1 MNNYDPCGGTN
12 LRYIN
17 QLAIILVFWAGGELA
32 SKLIAPV
39 VRFPGT
45 VLGMLF
51 LFIALLSGL
60 IKEEK
65 IEDTAEFFLSN
76 IGFFFVPICVSLM
89 TVTGLSGILLAE
101 LSLVTI
107 ISTVLTVAATA
118 VTAQWV
124 INRKGGKKWM

>member
-1 MNNYDPCGGTN
+1 M
-12 LRYIN
+12 RYIN
-17 QLAIILVFWAGGELA
+17 QLAIILLFWAGGELA

-51 LFIALLSGL
+51 LFIALLLGW

-65 IEDTAEFFLSN
+65 IGDTAEFFLSN

-89 TVTGLSGILLAE
+89 TVTGLSGILLAQ
-101 LSLVTI
+101 LSVVAMV
-107 ISTVLTVAATA
+107 STVLTVTATA
-118 VTAQWV
+118 VTAQWI
-124 INRKGGKKWM
+124 INRREGR

>member
-1 MNNYDPCGGTN
+1 M
-12 LRYIN
+12 RYIN
-17 QLAIILVFWAGGELA
+17 QLAIIVLFWAVGELA
-32 SKLIAPV
+32 SNLIAPV

-51 LFIALLSGL
+51 LFIALLSGV
-60 IKEEK
+60 IKEERVG
-65 IEDTAEFFLSN
+65 DTAEFFLSN

-89 TVTGLSGILLAE
+89 TITGLSGILLAE

-118 VTAQWV
+118 VTVQWF
-124 INRKGGKKWM
+124 ISRKGKYKWM